1 MNPAAWQEL
10 VGFLYPVMV
19 ADSFC
24 LDRDDH
30 VDDGV
35 PITAA
40 EWDLL
45 YE

>member
-1 MNPAAWQEL
+1 MTCPAAWEEL
-10 VGFLYPVMV
+10 MAYIMPVII
-19 ADSFC
+19 ADNFC

-45 YE
+45 